1 MTAPFDARK
10 GSGDPETDPAAMGEV
25 SANKLDGDGGAVVE
39 STDEQEA
46 EAHPS

>member
-25 SANKLDGDGGAVVE
+25 SATDLDGDGGAVVDA
-39 STDEQEA
+39 TDEEQA